1 MREKV
6 VRGVARGE
14 RSRSRPPHGLGEEG
28 KQRKQ
33 SKKGNEPMRSQ
44 RLGWT

>member
-6 VRGVARGE
+6 VRGVGRGE
-14 RSRSRPPHGLGEEG
+14 RRRSRAPHYISEKG

-33 SKKGNEPMRSQ
+33 SKKGNEPVRSQ

>member
-6 VRGVARGE
+6 VRGVGRGE
-14 RSRSRPPHGLGEEG
+14 RRRSRPPYNLGEKG

-33 SKKGNEPMRSQ
+33 SKKGNEPVRSQ